1 MNPRATAPSP
11 VGLSLEDGL
20 ADFGLIG
27 PALVTV
33 LALFLALSGASVP
46 DGAVTAV
53 LGIQAVL
60 LALVAAGSVSSALV
74 WMDRWAARAAP
85 SRGAQRARSRMAR
98 QLAVVGGVGLAG
110 PLALGLN
117 AAIGQRLSLADVP
130 GALLSVLV
138 VLAAAQLLGAC
149 CGLAWRGQAGRWVMG
164 GWLVLALA
172 VALMGPLRQAL
183 AAWPALAVG
192 AVAGLAL
199 AWRAFA
205 QRLRRSRV
213 WRGVPVFQPAAT
225 TAPPAREGWQ
235 QLPYADTDANGHG
248 RHLVV
253 GNVLWRSSFVPIVY
267 LPGMLTLQ
275 FLMNPK
281 LWALQAWGM
290 PVQGLGLFGYAGWMM
305 LLMVFA
311 GNGLV
316 HPGLHWRRR
325 LAPGGLQ
332 PRGWAWRLLAGS
344 LMVGVGWL
352 TLVVA
357 LAVALKPPEGRGL
370 MLGTW
375 PVVLGDLALCYAA
388 AAWVRGWRNHQVS
401 LFIGVL
407 LMFVSVLAVSSALW
421 ALGMPL
427 VRGGGWLLT
436 ELLLAALLG
445 VAAVRRWA
453 QRDLNALAADA

>member
-1 MNPRATAPSP
+1 MNPHAAAPAP
-11 VGLSLEDGL
+11 VGLSLEEGL

-33 LALFLALSGASVP
+33 IALFLALSGVSFP
-46 DGAVTAV
+46 DGAVAAV

-60 LALVAAGSVSSALV
+60 LALVAAGSASSALV

-85 SRGAQRARSRMAR
+85 SRGAQRARARMVR
-98 QLAVVGGVGLAG
+98 QFAVVGGVGLAG
-110 PLALGLN
+110 PLALALN
-117 AAIGQRLSLADVP
+117 AAIGQRLSLADVA

-138 VLAAAQLLGAC
+138 VLAAAQLLGAW

-164 GWLVLALA
+164 GWLMLALA

-183 AAWPALAVG
+183 AAWPALA
-192 AVAGLAL
+192 ACAAAGLVL

-205 QRLRRSRV
+205 QHLRRPRA

-235 QLPYADTDANGHG
+235 QLPYADTDVDG
-248 RHLVV
+248 RGGVV
-253 GNVLWRSSFVPIVY
+253 GQAFWRSSFVPRVY
-267 LPGMLTLQ
+267 MPGMLTLQ

-281 LWALQAWGM
+281 LWALHAWGS

-305 LLMVFA
+305 LLTVLA
-311 GNGLV
+311 GSGLL

-332 PRGWAWRLLAGS
+332 PRGWALRMLAGS
-344 LMVGVGWL
+344 LMTGAGWL
-352 TLVVA
+352 TLLVA
-357 LAVALKPPEGRGL
+357 IAVAFSPPEERGR
-370 MLGTW
+370 MLGTL
-375 PVVLGDLALCYAA
+375 PVVWGDLALCYAA
-388 AAWVRGWRNHQVS
+388 AAWVRGWRNRQVS
-401 LFIGVL
+401 LFVAML
-407 LMFVSVLAVSSALW
+407 LMFLSVLAVSSALW

-427 VRGGGWLLT
+427 VRGGGWLVV

-453 QRDLNALAADA
+453 RRDLNALAADA